1 MRAVWLA
8 ACCFTLLFP
17 SFARAAERVLLSRI
31 GPTRAAL
38 FVAQAD
44 GSGERALLATTS
56 LDYDPA
62 WSPKGGWIA
71 FTSERNGSADLYRV
85 RADGTGLQRLTDNA
99 AYDDQAAFSPDEK
112 QIVFVSSR
120 ADGFANLWLLDL
132 ASGKQHA
139 LTTGQGGDFR
149 PAWSP
154 DGQWIAFSSDRDSDL
169 PDAKGRWERLH
180 IASIFLVHPDGSGL
194 KRLTAKDENFC
205 GSPKWAAD
213 GKSLIAYCMKG
224 QDTWENRVGNDPA
237 ANELVRIDI
246 ATGAMKPLAAGP
258 GLKEAPFP
266 LAGTEIG
273 YLRRDGAE
281 QGLYYASG
289 KHGPKGADIRV
300 ASWSPD
306 GSHVVYSRFSG
317 RGPSE
322 PMRVFSKDTRFEL
335 YSTSFLPSV
344 SSTGRI
350 ATMRY
355 DGHYADLVVIDE
367 GKPAHAILHRDELI
381 LAPQWSAD
389 GKQIVAGVGR
399 FTGFLDFTVGNKKSF
414 DPVNGGARVAILNAD
429 GSGYRELTTG
439 ANNNAFAS
447 FAPDGKH
454 IVYRT
459 IGPEGLG
466 LRVMNLADKSVTKL
480 TSVWD
485 NFPLWSPKGDRI
497 AFVRRLGRDFQVF
510 TIKPDGSGEKQLTH
524 VRGNHAHLAWL
535 PDGEHLLFTS
545 SMKGF
550 KDEAPYSGAP
560 QPYGEIFLMRA
571 DGAGLEQLTDNQWE
585 EGGPAWLP
593 PGPGAAP
600 KKSALSSG
608 PQ

>member
-1 MRAVWLA
+1 MTRILPLA
-8 ACCFTLLFP
+8 ACLALFP
-17 SFARAAERVLLSRI
+17 TFGHAADRVLFSRL

-38 FVAQAD
+38 FVSKAD
-44 GSGERALLATTS
+44 GSGERPLLATTS

-62 WSPKGGWIA
+62 WSSKGDWIA

-85 RADGTGLQRLTDNA
+85 HPDGTGLARLTDNP

-120 ADGFANLWLLDL
+120 AGGFANLWLLDL
-132 ASGKQHA
+132 ATGKQQA
-139 LTTGQGGDFR
+139 LTAGQGGDFR

-180 IASIFLVHPDGSGL
+180 IAGIFLIHPDGSGL
-194 KRLTAKDENFC
+194 KRLTTKDENFC

-213 GKSLIAYCMKG
+213 SKSLIAYCMKG
-224 QDTWENRVGNDPA
+224 QETWENRVGNDPA
-237 ANELVRIDI
+237 EDELVRIDA
-246 ATGAMKPLAAGP
+246 ATGAVKRLAAGP
-258 GLKEAPFP
+258 GLKEAPAP
-266 LAGTEIG
+266 LPGGEIG

-281 QGLYYASG
+281 QGLGYAGG
-289 KHGPKGADIRV
+289 KRGPRGADVRV
-300 ASWSPD
+300 PSWSPD
-306 GSHVVYSRFSG
+306 GSQVVYSRFSG

-322 PMRVFSKDTRFEL
+322 PMRVFSKDPRLEL
-335 YSTSFLPSV
+335 YSTTFLASV
-344 SSTGRI
+344 SNTGRI

-355 DGHYADLVVIDE
+355 DGHAADLVVIDE
-367 GKPAHAILHRDELI
+367 NKPARSILHREALL

-389 GKQIVAGVGR
+389 GGKIVVGVGR
-399 FTGFLDFTVGNKKSF
+399 FTGFLDFTVGNKKPS
-414 DPVNGGARVAILNAD
+414 DPVNGGAQVAILNAD
-429 GSGYRELTTG
+429 GSGYRELTSG

-447 FAPDGKH
+447 FAPDGSR

-459 IGPEGLG
+459 LGPEGDG
-466 LRVMNLADKSVTKL
+466 LRVMKLADKSVTKL
-480 TSVWD
+480 TNAWD

-497 AFVRRLGRDFQVF
+497 AFVRRIGRDFQIF
-510 TIKPDGSGEKQLTH
+510 TIRPDGSGEKQLTH

-550 KDEAPYSGAP
+550 KDEALYSGAP
-560 QPYGEIFLMRA
+560 QPYGEIFRMRA
-571 DGAGLEQLTDNQWE
+571 DGTGIEQLTDNQWE
-585 EGGPAWLP
+585 EGGPAWLAHA
-593 PGPGAAP
+593 PGAP
-600 KKSALSSG
+600 SGKSALSAP